1 METDVRKLEQMIVE
15 ANRRQSQYDSRERF
29 GMFCEEYGIT
39 KPTHAEFDTEQ
50 EIYDKTRLAR
60 KTDLSVVCRTHFEL
74 NLLIK
79 EYGKIFEDTPI
90 VEGKWK
96 FTLNELKEINID
108 ELLKLHIHDTYWVI
122 DFLKSTY
129 NTIVDD
135 LKKNCGYRYADNKL
149 VQEFNNKK
157 SYIVKEISNVLNLN
171 VENEIHQNLIKVLER
186 IYDHLK
192 EYNTIDE
199 QHEVLNTER
208 DLKKELLEEDIEVLK
223 SNLGVDDDLCYEAID
238 DLLEYHIYHYS
249 DFEQAREILTS
260 VCDLLSYGYSLQEV
274 TELTPDSDWVSIIDD
289 FLCGE
294 GNCPD
299 IKSIEGFVDIF
310 DMEYITNECKK
321 EIVSEDRKNSGSKG
335 GKKSKTNH
343 SKAITIKNKITG
355 KEICFNSAEECAKYL
370 NVSKRGMVRFKQG
383 DTKLNRT
390 WEIISQPID
399 Y

>member
-1 METDVRKLEQMIVE
+1 MRQECAESRTCGTKHHTNSCRRNTKKIRYKDSKIKASESMKIN
-15 ANRRQSQYDSRERF
+15 AN
-29 GMFCEEYGIT
+29 EYSDLNIITNNANINGI
-39 KPTHAEFDTEQ
+39 EFDTKNQIITLRMMKDNE
-50 EIYDKTRLAR
+50 
-60 KTDLSVVCRTHFEL
+60 EL
-74 NLLIK
+74 QKAKLIDILRRIK
-79 EYGKIFEDTPI
+79 E
-90 VEGKWK
+90 
-96 FTLNELKEINID
+96 
-108 ELLKLHIHDTYWVI
+108 
-122 DFLKSTY
+122 
-129 NTIVDD
+129 
-135 LKKNCGYRYADNKL
+135 NC
-149 VQEFNNKK
+149 
-157 SYIVKEISNVLNLN
+157 
-171 VENEIHQNLIKVLER
+171 
-186 IYDHLK
+186 
-192 EYNTIDE
+192 E
-199 QHEVLNTER
+199 QG
-208 DLKKELLEEDIEVLK
+208 KKELLEEDIEVLK
-223 SNLGVDDDLCYEAID
+223 SNLGVEDDLCYEAID

-294 GNCPD
+294 GICPD

-321 EIVSEDRKNSGSKG
+321 EIVIEDRKNSGSKG

-370 NVSKRGMVRFKQG
+370 NVSKNTMIRFKQG

-390 WEIISQPID
+390 WEIISQPIE

>member
-1 METDVRKLEQMIVE
+1 METDVRNLEQMIVE
-15 ANRRQSQYDSRERF
+15 ANRRQSKYDNRERF

-96 FTLNELKEINID
+96 FTLNELKEIDID

-135 LKKNCGYRYADNKL
+135 LKKNCGYRFVNNKL

-171 VENEIHQNLIKVLER
+171 VENEVHQNLIKVLER

-192 EYNTIDE
+192 EYNTIDK

-223 SNLGVDDDLCYEAID
+223 SNLGVDDGLCYEAID

-249 DFEQAREILTS
+249 DFEQAKEILTS
-260 VCDLLSYGYSLQEV
+260 VCDLLEEGYTLQDISG
-274 TELTPDSDWVSIIDD
+274 LTPDSDWVEIIDEI
-289 FLCGE
+289 LCEEVGC
-294 GNCPD
+294 NCFND
-299 IKSIEGFVDIF
+299 EEMSIDGFIDIF

-321 EIVSEDRKNSGSKG
+321 EIVSEDRKSSGSKG

-370 NVSKRGMVRFKQG
+370 KVSKRGMVNFKQG
-383 DTKLNRT
+383 TTKLNRT
-390 WEIISQPID
+390 WEILS
-399 Y
+399 